1 MLQPKELWSKSRNLV
16 LAVNRRQK
24 AKLTLHLN
32 KCALQ
37 SVGRC
42 LLREN
47 IVGACCSDQ
56 YESGPIGNPVAAEM
70 KGKEQIETT
79 VCSLLQ
85 VFRLPVAKLHL
96 GRPAMRASQQ
106 DFENALNQVKLLKKD
121 PGNEVKLRLYALY
134 KQVIA

>member
-1 MLQPKELWSKSRNLV
+1 MGGPSDFLKSQNL
-16 LAVNRRQK
+16 RS
-24 AKLTLHLN
+24 TLLN
-32 KCALQ
+32 NCALQ
-37 SVGRC
+37 SVGGC
-42 LLREN
+42 LVREN
-47 IVGACCSDQ
+47 IVDARCSDQ
-56 YESGPIGNPVAAEM
+56 YELEPISNPVAAET

-96 GRPAMRASQQ
+96 GRPTMRASQQ
-106 DFENALNQVKLLKKD
+106 DFENAMNQVKLLKKD